1 MNTVKQNEFY
11 EVIHQDN
18 ETSYVTIATKTKMSR
33 WSQYHFKGKQQ
44 ALGRLADL
52 NGQDLNVY
60 HSNNSFY
67 MPKRGQATLYN
78 LNALYMDLDCRM
90 HDFDYQQALYW
101 LKEEF
106 YEVKVPTP
114 TFTVFTG
121 RGLQLYWSIE
131 TAPRQAVDLWLL
143 LQTRIA
149 KELAPISEFV
159 AGMKVDTVV
168 VDDVSRVFRM
178 VGTKNTHTN
187 TVATVV
193 DHYDYRY
200 TMSEIRENY
209 YPDLGVKTHGRKKV
223 TKEREV
229 APANVMRLHT
239 ALMLRC
245 ARADDLIKL
254 IELRDG
260 DMKGK
265 RDELLFI
272 YGWTV
277 VSKTCQKERFVRE
290 LEAINV
296 LFKEPLSDKEI
307 RYKARHIYDKYS
319 SKVLKKEK
327 PKQFYEHFDT
337 YIFRNDTIIKK
348 LEITE
353 DEQKYMSTIIAKR
366 EKYDRNNEKRRNKR
380 RNEAGLTKRE
390 QNKADLIEA
399 IKTRKAR
406 GLNNTQIAKE
416 LAVSRVYVSRLIN
429 SKV

>member
-18 ETSYVTIATKTKMSR
+18 ETSYVTIATKTKMSK
-33 WSQYHFKGKQQ
+33 WAQYHFKGKEQVF
-44 ALGRLADL
+44 GRLADL
-52 NGQDLNVY
+52 SGQEVNVY

-78 LNALYMDLDCRM
+78 LNALYMDLDC
-90 HDFDYQQALYW
+90 HKQDFDYQQALYW

-149 KELAPISEFV
+149 EELAPISEFV

-193 DHYDYRY
+193 DHYNYRY

-209 YPDLGVKTHGRKKV
+209 YPDLGAKAPGRKKA

-229 APANVMRLHT
+229 APTNIMRLHT

-254 IELRDG
+254 IELRNG

-319 SKVLKKEK
+319 SKVLKKEN

-353 DEQKYMSTIIAKR
+353 DEQKQMSTIIAKR
-366 EKYDRNNEKRRNKR
+366 EKYDRKNEKRRNNR
-380 RNEAGLTKRE
+380 RNEAGLTKKQQE
-390 QNKADLIEA
+390 KADLKAE
-399 IKTRKAR
+399 IKLLLASGMSLRT
-406 GLNNTQIAKE
+406 IAKE
-416 LAVSRVYVSRLIN
+416 LNISLG
-429 SKV
+429 KVQRTIKK